1 MVTKIPGKTILPRLI
16 KPRETK
22 YADINHRVLKKRIK
36 TFSSKSQKTI
46 FLQINIEEPNINKP
60 ENNS

>member
-1 MVTKIPGKTILPRLI
+1 MVTKIPGKAILPRLI

-22 YADINHRVLKKRIK
+22 YVDINHRVFKKRIK

-46 FLQINIEEPNINKP
+46 FHQINIKKPNINKP
-60 ENNS
+60 ENN

>member
-46 FLQINIEEPNINKP
+46 FHQINIEEPNINKP